1 MPITELLERNA
12 DKYPNDV
19 ALIEINPKI
28 KEGRRVTWKEY
39 ELIES
44 TSKESYRREIT
55 WGVFDEKANRFA
67 NYLMSMGI
75 KAGHK
80 VGIIMMNCLEWLPI
94 YFGVLKTGAMVVPFN
109 FRYSSDEIM
118 YCAKLSQITAN
129 ARGNRSR
136 FANDGLSST
145 TTTS

>member
-12 DKYPNDV
+12 AKYPSDV
-19 ALIEINPKI
+19 SLVEINPKI
-28 KEGRRVTWKEY
+28 KENRRVTWKEY
-39 ELIES
+39 
-44 TSKESYRREIT
+44 
-55 WGVFDEKANRFA
+55 EKANRFA

-75 KAGHK
+75 KRGHK

-118 YCAKLSQITAN
+118 YCAKLSQIDILVFGPEFIGRMWETTVPPLRRITKKRLQTAR
-129 ARGNRSR
+129 A
-136 FANDGLSST
+136 
-145 TTTS
+145 